1 MSVATRFASFYAAYF
16 ACLGTTSIYIALYLQ
31 AIGFSAAQI
40 ATLLSLQLVLRIV
53 IPNFWGHLADK
64 TGGRLPL
71 IRLSML
77 ASWVATLGLFFTNA
91 VLPVTLLFL
100 FINAMWSCVM
110 PLFEAIVMRHVEGDT
125 GRYALIRLWG
135 SVGFIVAVSL
145 TGPLLDV
152 LSVLALLPV
161 VAGLLAG
168 AIVVAWMIIET
179 TIPANTMPE
188 EALNSGVSKASSTAA
203 PVPAPA
209 SAPASALWQ
218 TAKNPAIIAL
228 LVSCILM
235 MASQGANNV
244 FYSIHMVS
252 HGYSKT
258 TVGLLWSLGVFAEVV
273 VFWRL
278 TQIKSFISIRNLYR
292 LSFCVT
298 VIRFLIVAWFPEV
311 LELQIFAQ
319 TLHAFTFGTWHA
331 AAIAMLHK
339 AFPETLAT
347 RGQALY
353 SSLAYGAGGAGGN
366 ALAGVLWE
374 PLGAGWTF
382 TAMSALALLG
392 GLIAYKAWPED
403 P

>member
-1 MSVATRFASFYAAYF
+1 MPILFPKLSAATRYACFYAAYF
-16 ACLGTTSIYIALYLQ
+16 ACLGTTSIYITLYLQ
-31 AIGFSAAQI
+31 AIGFSGAQI
-40 ATLLSLQLVLRIV
+40 ATLLSLQLLLRIV
-53 IPNFWGHLADK
+53 IPNYWGHLADK
-64 TGGRLPL
+64 TGGRLQL

-77 ASWVATLGLFFTNA
+77 ASFLGVIGLFFTTA
-91 VLPVTLLFL
+91 VVPVTLLFL
-100 FINAMWSCVM
+100 LINAMWAAVV
-110 PLFEAIVMRHVEGDT
+110 PLFEAIVMKQVQGDT

-135 SVGFIVAVSL
+135 SVGFIVAVSI
-145 TGPLLDV
+145 TGPLLDIA
-152 LSVLALLPV
+152 SVNALLPI
-161 VAGLLAG
+161 VAALLAV
-168 AIVVAWMIIET
+168 AIAVAWLVTEGVEE
-179 TIPANTMPE
+179 PKTMLE
-188 EALNSGVSKASSTAA
+188 DAQYTGISKASMLQI
-203 PVPAPA
+203 PAPD
-209 SAPASALWQ
+209 LWQ
-218 TAKNPAIIAL
+218 TVKNPAIIAL

-273 VFWRL
+273 VFWKL
-278 TQIKSFISIRNLYR
+278 TQIKSHISIRNLYR
-292 LSFCVT
+292 ASFAVT
-298 VIRFLIVAWFPEV
+298 VVRFLIVAWFPDV
-311 LELQIFAQ
+311 LSLQIFAQ

-339 AFPETLAT
+339 AFPEALAT

-366 ALAGVLWE
+366 ALAGLLWE

-382 TAMSALALLG
+382 TAMSVLALVG
-392 GLIAYKAWPED
+392 GVIAYKAWPVD

>member
-1 MSVATRFASFYAAYF
+1 MKLSAATRYASFYAAYF
-16 ACLGTTSIYIALYLQ
+16 ACLGTTSIYITLYLQ
-31 AIGFSAAQI
+31 AIGFSGAQI
-40 ATLLSLQLVLRIV
+40 ASLLSLQLLLRIV

-64 TGGRLPL
+64 TGGRLRL

-77 ASWVATLGLFFTNA
+77 ASFTGVIGLFFTTA

-100 FINAMWSCVM
+100 FINAMWAAVV
-110 PLFEAIVMRHVEGDT
+110 PLFEAIVMQQVRGDT

-145 TGPLLDV
+145 TGPLLDSA
-152 LSVLALLPV
+152 SVTALIPV
-161 VAGLLAG
+161 VAGFLAV
-168 AIVVAWMIIET
+168 AIGVAWLVTEGHHT
-179 TIPANTMPE
+179 PQNVPE
-188 EALNSGVSKASSTAA
+188 DTRITGVSKALL
-203 PVPAPA
+203 
-209 SAPASALWQ
+209 SAEPTPALWQ
-218 TAKNPAIIAL
+218 TVKNPAIIAL
-228 LVSCILM
+228 LVSCTLM

-273 VFWRL
+273 IFWKFA
-278 TQIKSFISIRNLYR
+278 QIKSHFSMRNLYR
-292 LSFCVT
+292 ASFAVT
-298 VIRFLIVAWFPEV
+298 VLRFLIVAWYPDV
-311 LELQIFAQ
+311 LSLQIFAQ

-339 AFPETLAT
+339 AFPESLAT

-353 SSLAYGAGGAGGN
+353 SSLAYGAGGAAGN

-374 PLGAGWTF
+374 PIGAGWTF
-382 TAMSALALLG
+382 TVMSVLALIG

-403 P
+403 V